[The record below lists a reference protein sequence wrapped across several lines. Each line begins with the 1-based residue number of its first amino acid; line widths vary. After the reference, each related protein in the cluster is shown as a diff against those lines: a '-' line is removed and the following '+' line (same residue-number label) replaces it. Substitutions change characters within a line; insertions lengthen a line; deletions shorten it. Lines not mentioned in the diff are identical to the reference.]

1 VKPRVLI
8 VDDEDAVRSSL
19 KMIFEYEGYEVLLA
33 ANGPVG
39 LKLAEQ
45 ESPDLV
51 FLDIKMP
58 QMDGLEV
65 LKQLKEKDGSIPVVI
80 LSGHGTVKTAVEAV
94 KLGAYDFIE
103 KPPDS
108 ERILIAARNALGQ
121 KRLVEENRRLKL
133 VFDDRYRM
141 VGLSAALEKVWEAVR
156 RAAPTSATVLITGES
171 GVGKELVARAIH
183 RNSNR
188 GDEAFV
194 QVNCAAIP
202 EELIESELF
211 GHEKGSFTGAT
222 EKQIGKFELAHKG
235 TIFLDEVGDM
245 SLRTQAKVLRVLQ
258 EGEVERIGSQRTIQ
272 VDVRTIAATN
282 KNLEEEIAKGRFRED
297 LFFRLS
303 VVPIHVPALRE
314 RPEDLRPLVEH
325 FVRQFRAENNVRPG
339 GFTPAAVEM
348 LARHPWRGN
357 VRELKN
363 TIERLLIMVDDDQV
377 KPEHLADVLRRP
389 AEEPAPAPAGGGT
402 LRDFKEGAERAFLVQ
417 KLRENGWN
425 ISATAAAIGTP
436 RSNLYKK
443 LEAYGISQEKDS

>member
-1 VKPRVLI
+1 
-8 VDDEDAVRSSL
+8 
-19 KMIFEYEGYEVLLA
+19 
-33 ANGPVG
+33 
-39 LKLAEQ
+39 
-45 ESPDLV
+45 
-51 FLDIKMP
+51 
-58 QMDGLEV
+58 
-65 LKQLKEKDGSIPVVI
+65 
-80 LSGHGTVKTAVEAV
+80 
-94 KLGAYDFIE
+94 
-103 KPPDS
+103 
-108 ERILIAARNALGQ
+108 
-121 KRLVEENRRLKL
+121 
-133 VFDDRYRM
+133 M
-141 VGLSAALEKVWEAVR
+141 VGRSAALEKVWESVR

-188 GDEAFV
+188 KDEAFV

-258 EGEVERIGSQRTIQ
+258 EGEVERIGSQKTIQ
-272 VDVRTIAATN
+272 VDVRVIAATN
-282 KNLEEEIAKGRFRED
+282 KDLEEEIEKGRFRED

-303 VVPIHVPALRE
+303 VVPIRVPPLRE
-314 RPEDLRPLVEH
+314 RPEDVPPLVEH
-325 FVRQFRAENNVRPG
+325 FVRQFCAENNVRPR
-339 GFTPAAVEM
+339 GFTPAAVEA
-348 LARHPWRGN
+348 LARHSWRGN

-363 TIERLLIMVDDDQV
+363 AVERLLIMVDDDQV
-377 KPEHLADVLRRP
+377 RPEHLGDVLRRP
-389 AEEPAPAPAGGGT
+389 AEEPAVAGGAGT

-417 KLRENGWN
+417 KLRESGWN

-443 LEAYGISQEKDS
+443 LEAYGISQEKDG